1 MTAEALAG
9 IVRHPSWC
17 TAENV
22 PGPVLPEWQYEAL
35 AEAEQVHRGRVYHV
49 DHFDTAIG
57 VALVQPYETDPR
69 GALVVSEQVVE
80 LVVENL
86 AVEGH
91 IATGWLSRT
100 RPSCGQAPADCA
112 GREDAEPAGD
122 PLGRA
127 LIPLR
132 DRSPRSRL
140 HSSRP
145 DPRRRARAARVA
157 VDSLPPGPA
166 SRASWAR
173 GTWIGRS
180 RVS

>member
-69 GALVVSEQVVE
+69 GALVVSEPVVE

-91 IATGWLSRT
+91 IATGWLSRDKAELLVKHLRTGLDERMPSPPAT
-100 RPSCGQAPADCA
+100 R
-112 GREDAEPAGD
+112 
-122 PLGRA
+122 
-127 LIPLR
+127 
-132 DRSPRSRL
+132 
-140 HSSRP
+140 
-145 DPRRRARAARVA
+145 
-157 VDSLPPGPA
+157 
-166 SRASWAR
+166 
-173 GTWIGRS
+173 
-180 RVS
+180 